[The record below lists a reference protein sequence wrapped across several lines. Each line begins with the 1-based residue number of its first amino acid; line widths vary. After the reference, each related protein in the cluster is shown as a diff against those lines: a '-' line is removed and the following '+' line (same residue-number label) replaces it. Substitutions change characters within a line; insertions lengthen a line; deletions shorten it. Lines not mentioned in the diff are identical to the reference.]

1 MRALLNAMAAA
12 SRQATAGE
20 SGTRQGVITAY
31 DPDTYAVKVQLQPT
45 GEETGW
51 IPLSTPWAGNGWGM
65 AAGPM
70 VGAVVE
76 VEFDSGLMG
85 AGMAA
90 GQFYN
95 DEDRCPGP
103 PSGEFWLVH
112 KSGAT
117 IKLTNDKKVTVT
129 DGAGSQVVMNGDGSG
144 SLSFAKGLTITAD
157 TQINGNLTVSGS
169 IADQNGSKGV
179 IQKIRDL
186 FNAHGHSGVQ
196 TGSGTTNT
204 PNNSM

>member
-1 MRALLNAMAAA
+1 MRALLNAMAANA
-12 SRQATAGE
+12 QQTSAGD
-20 SGTRQGVITAY
+20 SGTRQGIITAY
-31 DPDTYAVKVQLQPT
+31 DPDSYAVKVQLQPT

-51 IPLSTPWAGNGWGM
+51 IPLSSPWVGNGWGL

-70 VGAVVE
+70 IGAEVE

-112 KSGAT
+112 KSGSLLKFLNTGEVLLSA
-117 IKLTNDKKVTVT
+117 KLKMTYDAPAHHFTGGDVTMDNNLVVVKDISDNNGTYGTVQKVRTT
-129 DGAGSQVVMNGDGSG
+129 YNGHTHPENGDGG
-144 SLSFAKGLTITAD
+144 
-157 TQINGNLTVSGS
+157 
-169 IADQNGSKGV
+169 
-179 IQKIRDL
+179 
-186 FNAHGHSGVQ
+186 
-196 TGSGTTNT
+196 GTTSK
-204 PNNSM
+204 PNQQLS

>member
-1 MRALLNAMAAA
+1 MRALLNAMAANA
-12 SRQATAGE
+12 QQTSAGD
-20 SGTRQGVITAY
+20 SGTRQGIITAY
-31 DPDTYAVKVQLQPT
+31 DPDSYAVKVQLQPT

-51 IPLSTPWAGNGWGM
+51 IPLSSPWVGNGWGL

-70 VGAVVE
+70 IGAEVE

-112 KSGAT
+112 KSGSLLKFLNTGEVLLSA
-117 IKLTNDKKVTVT
+117 KLKMTYDAPAHHFTGGDVTMGNNLIVVKDISDNNGTYGTVQKVRTT
-129 DGAGSQVVMNGDGSG
+129 YNGHTHPENGDGG
-144 SLSFAKGLTITAD
+144 
-157 TQINGNLTVSGS
+157 
-169 IADQNGSKGV
+169 
-179 IQKIRDL
+179 
-186 FNAHGHSGVQ
+186 
-196 TGSGTTNT
+196 GTTSK
-204 PNNSM
+204 PNQQLS

>member
-1 MRALLNAMAAA
+1 MRALLNAMAA
-12 SRQATAGE
+12 QAQQSGAGQ

-31 DPDTYAVKVQLQPT
+31 DPVNYAVKVQLQPT

-51 IPLSTPWAGNGWGM
+51 IQLSSPWVGDGWGL

-70 VGAVVE
+70 IGAAVE

-103 PSGEFWLVH
+103 PSGEFWLIH
-112 KSGAT
+112 KSGSVLKFLNTGEVQVGSSVKITYDAPAHHFT
-117 IKLTNDKKVTVT
+117 GGDVLMDGNLKVVQEISDNNGTYGTVQNIRVKYNGHT
-129 DGAGSQVVMNGDGSG
+129 HPENGDGG
-144 SLSFAKGLTITAD
+144 
-157 TQINGNLTVSGS
+157 
-169 IADQNGSKGV
+169 
-179 IQKIRDL
+179 
-186 FNAHGHSGVQ
+186 
-196 TGSGTTNT
+196 GTTSK
-204 PNNSM
+204 PNQQLT

>member
-1 MRALLNAMAAA
+1 MAA
-12 SRQATAGE
+12 QAQQSGAGQ

-31 DPDTYAVKVQLQPT
+31 DPVNYAVKVQLQPT

-51 IPLSTPWAGNGWGM
+51 IQLSSPWVGDGWGL

-70 VGAVVE
+70 IGAAVE

-103 PSGEFWLVH
+103 PSGEFWLIH
-112 KSGAT
+112 KSGSMLKFLNTGEVEIGSAVKIT
-117 IKLTNDKKVTVT
+117 YDAPAHHFTGGDVLIDENLKVVKDITDSNGLYGTVQKIRMT
-129 DGAGSQVVMNGDGSG
+129 YNGHTHPENGDGG
-144 SLSFAKGLTITAD
+144 
-157 TQINGNLTVSGS
+157 
-169 IADQNGSKGV
+169 
-179 IQKIRDL
+179 
-186 FNAHGHSGVQ
+186 
-196 TGSGTTNT
+196 GTTSK
-204 PNNSM
+204 PNQQLT

>member
-1 MRALLNAMAAA
+1 MAA
-12 SRQATAGE
+12 QAQQSGAGQ

-31 DPDTYAVKVQLQPT
+31 DPVNYAVKVQLQPT

-51 IPLSTPWAGNGWGM
+51 IQLSSPWVGDGWGL

-70 VGAVVE
+70 IGAAVE

-103 PSGEFWLVH
+103 PSGEFWLIH
-112 KSGAT
+112 KSGSVLKFLNTGEVQVGSSVKITYDAPAHHFT
-117 IKLTNDKKVTVT
+117 GGDVLMDGNLKVVQEISDNNGTYGTVQNIRVKYNGHT
-129 DGAGSQVVMNGDGSG
+129 HPENGDGG
-144 SLSFAKGLTITAD
+144 
-157 TQINGNLTVSGS
+157 
-169 IADQNGSKGV
+169 
-179 IQKIRDL
+179 
-186 FNAHGHSGVQ
+186 
-196 TGSGTTNT
+196 GTTSK
-204 PNNSM
+204 PNQQLT

>member
-1 MRALLNAMAAA
+1 MRAFLNAMAA
-12 SRQATAGE
+12 TAQQTNAGV

-31 DPDTYAVKVQLQPT
+31 DPASYAVKVQLQPT

-65 AAGPM
+65 AAGPAT
-70 VGAVVE
+70 GAVVE

-95 DEDRCPGP
+95 DSDRCPGP

-112 KSGAT
+112 
-117 IKLTNDKKVTVT
+117 
-129 DGAGSQVVMNGDGSG
+129 
-144 SLSFAKGLTITAD
+144 
-157 TQINGNLTVSGS
+157 VSGS
-169 IADQNGSKGV
+169 VLKFLNSGDVLIRSATKMTYDAPAHHFTGGDVLMDENLKVVGDISDNNGTHGTV
-179 IQKIRDL
+179 QQIRTTY
-186 FNAHGHSGVQ
+186 NGHTHHENGQ
-196 TGSGTTNT
+196 GSNT
-204 PNNSM
+204 SQPNQQLT

>member
-1 MRALLNAMAAA
+1 MRALLNAMAANA
-12 SRQATAGE
+12 QQTSAGD
-20 SGTRQGVITAY
+20 SGTRQGIITAY
-31 DPDTYAVKVQLQPT
+31 DPDSYVVKVQLQPT

-51 IPLSTPWAGNGWGM
+51 IPLSSPWVGNGWGL

-70 VGAVVE
+70 IGAEVE

-112 KSGAT
+112 KSGSLLKFLNTGEVLLSA
-117 IKLTNDKKVTVT
+117 KLKMTYDAPAHHFTGGDVTMDNNLVVVKDISDNNGTNGTVQKVRTT
-129 DGAGSQVVMNGDGSG
+129 YNGHTHPENGDGG
-144 SLSFAKGLTITAD
+144 
-157 TQINGNLTVSGS
+157 
-169 IADQNGSKGV
+169 
-179 IQKIRDL
+179 
-186 FNAHGHSGVQ
+186 
-196 TGSGTTNT
+196 GTTSK
-204 PNNSM
+204 PNQQLS

>member
-1 MRALLNAMAAA
+1 MAA
-12 SRQATAGE
+12 TAQQTNAGV

-31 DPDTYAVKVQLQPT
+31 DPASYAVKVQLQPT

-65 AAGPM
+65 AAGPAI
-70 VGAVVE
+70 GAVVE

-95 DEDRCPGP
+95 DSDRCPGP

-112 KSGAT
+112 
-117 IKLTNDKKVTVT
+117 
-129 DGAGSQVVMNGDGSG
+129 
-144 SLSFAKGLTITAD
+144 
-157 TQINGNLTVSGS
+157 VSGS
-169 IADQNGSKGV
+169 VLKFLNSGDVVIRSATKLIYDAPAHHFTGGDVLMDSNLKVVGDISDNNGIHGTVQQNRTTYNGHTHHENGQGS
-179 IQKIRDL
+179 
-186 FNAHGHSGVQ
+186 
-196 TGSGTTNT
+196 NT
-204 PNNSM
+204 SQPNQQLT

>member
-1 MRALLNAMAAA
+1 MAA
-12 SRQATAGE
+12 QAQQSGAGQ

-31 DPDTYAVKVQLQPT
+31 DPVNYAVKVQLQPT

-51 IPLSTPWAGNGWGM
+51 IQLSSPWVGDGWGL

-70 VGAVVE
+70 IGAAVE

-103 PSGEFWLVH
+103 PSGEFWLIH
-112 KSGAT
+112 KSGSMLKFLNTGEVQVGSAVKIT
-117 IKLTNDKKVTVT
+117 YDAPAHHFTGGDVLIDENLKVVKDITDSNGLYGTVQKIRLTYNGHTHPE
-129 DGAGSQVVMNGDGSG
+129 NGDGGGITS
-144 SLSFAKGLTITAD
+144 KPNQQLT
-157 TQINGNLTVSGS
+157 
-169 IADQNGSKGV
+169 
-179 IQKIRDL
+179 
-186 FNAHGHSGVQ
+186 
-196 TGSGTTNT
+196 
-204 PNNSM
+204 

>member
-1 MRALLNAMAAA
+1 MKALLNAMAAT

-31 DPDTYAVKVQLQPT
+31 DPNTYAVKVQLQPT

-103 PSGEFWLVH
+103 PSGEFWLIH
-112 KSGAT
+112 
-117 IKLTNDKKVTVT
+117 N
-129 DGAGSQVVMNGDGSG
+129 SG
-144 SLSFAKGLTITAD
+144 SLLKFLNNGEVLLSAKAKLTYDAPAHHFTGGD
-157 TQINGNLTVSGS
+157 VLMDNNLVVVKQISDN
-169 IADQNGSKGV
+169 NGSYGTV
-179 IQKIRDL
+179 QQIRVTY
-186 FNAHGHSGVQ
+186 NGHNHPENG
-196 TGSGTTNT
+196 TGGGTTSQ
-204 PNNSM
+204 PNQQLTSS

>member
-1 MRALLNAMAAA
+1 MRALLNAMAA
-12 SRQATAGE
+12 QAQQSGAGQ

-31 DPDTYAVKVQLQPT
+31 DPVNYAVKVQLQPT

-51 IPLSTPWAGNGWGM
+51 IQLSSPWVGDGWGL

-70 VGAVVE
+70 IGAAVE

-103 PSGEFWLVH
+103 PSGEFWLIH
-112 KSGAT
+112 KSGSVLKFLNTGEVQVGSSVKITYDAPAHHFT
-117 IKLTNDKKVTVT
+117 GGDVLMDGNLKVVKDITDSNGLYGTVQKIRMT
-129 DGAGSQVVMNGDGSG
+129 YNGHTHPENGDGG
-144 SLSFAKGLTITAD
+144 
-157 TQINGNLTVSGS
+157 
-169 IADQNGSKGV
+169 
-179 IQKIRDL
+179 
-186 FNAHGHSGVQ
+186 
-196 TGSGTTNT
+196 GTTSK
-204 PNNSM
+204 PNQQLT

>member
-1 MRALLNAMAAA
+1 MRALLNAMAGAA
-12 SRQATAGE
+12 QQTSAGD

-31 DPDTYAVKVQLQPT
+31 DPASYAVKVQLQPT

-51 IPLSTPWAGNGWGM
+51 IPLGSPWVGNGWGF

-70 VGAVVE
+70 IGAEVE

-112 KSGAT
+112 QSGSLLKFLNSGEVLLSAKAKIT
-117 IKLTNDKKVTVT
+117 YDAPEHHFTGGDVTMDNNLIVVKDISDNDGLYGTVQKVRVT
-129 DGAGSQVVMNGDGSG
+129 YNGHTHPENGDGG
-144 SLSFAKGLTITAD
+144 
-157 TQINGNLTVSGS
+157 
-169 IADQNGSKGV
+169 
-179 IQKIRDL
+179 
-186 FNAHGHSGVQ
+186 
-196 TGSGTTNT
+196 GTTSK
-204 PNNSM
+204 PNQQLS

>member
-1 MRALLNAMAAA
+1 MRALLNAMAANA
-12 SRQATAGE
+12 QQTSAGD
-20 SGTRQGVITAY
+20 SGTRQGIITAY
-31 DPDTYAVKVQLQPT
+31 DPDSYAVKVQLQPT

-51 IPLSTPWAGNGWGM
+51 IPLSSPWVGNGWGL

-70 VGAVVE
+70 IGAEVE

-112 KSGAT
+112 KSGSLLKFLNTGEVLLSA
-117 IKLTNDKKVTVT
+117 KLKMTYDAPAHHFTGGDVTMDNNLIVVKDISDNNGLYGTVQKVRVT
-129 DGAGSQVVMNGDGSG
+129 YNGHTHPENGDGG
-144 SLSFAKGLTITAD
+144 
-157 TQINGNLTVSGS
+157 
-169 IADQNGSKGV
+169 
-179 IQKIRDL
+179 
-186 FNAHGHSGVQ
+186 
-196 TGSGTTNT
+196 GTTSK
-204 PNNSM
+204 PNQQLS

>member
-1 MRALLNAMAAA
+1 MRALLNAMAANA
-12 SRQATAGE
+12 QQTGAGD
-20 SGTRQGVITAY
+20 SGTRQGIITAY
-31 DPDTYAVKVQLQPT
+31 DPDSYAVKVQLQPT

-51 IPLSTPWAGNGWGM
+51 IPLSSPWVGNGWGL

-70 VGAVVE
+70 IGAEVE

-112 KSGAT
+112 KSGSLLKFLNTGEVLLSA
-117 IKLTNDKKVTVT
+117 KLKMTYDAPAHHFTGGDVTMDNNLIVVKDISDNNGLYGTVQKVRVT
-129 DGAGSQVVMNGDGSG
+129 YNGHTHPENGDGG
-144 SLSFAKGLTITAD
+144 
-157 TQINGNLTVSGS
+157 
-169 IADQNGSKGV
+169 
-179 IQKIRDL
+179 
-186 FNAHGHSGVQ
+186 
-196 TGSGTTNT
+196 GTTSK
-204 PNNSM
+204 PNQQLS

>member
-1 MRALLNAMAAA
+1 MRALLNAMAA
-12 SRQATAGE
+12 QAQQSGAGQ

-31 DPDTYAVKVQLQPT
+31 DPVNYAVKVQLQPT

-51 IPLSTPWAGNGWGM
+51 IQLSSPWVGDGWGL

-70 VGAVVE
+70 IGAAVE

-103 PSGEFWLVH
+103 PSGEFWLIH
-112 KSGAT
+112 KSGSLLKFLNTGEVQVGSSVKITYDAPAHHFT
-117 IKLTNDKKVTVT
+117 GGDVLMDGNLKVVKDITDSNGLYGTVQKIRMT
-129 DGAGSQVVMNGDGSG
+129 YNGHTHPENGDGG
-144 SLSFAKGLTITAD
+144 
-157 TQINGNLTVSGS
+157 
-169 IADQNGSKGV
+169 
-179 IQKIRDL
+179 
-186 FNAHGHSGVQ
+186 
-196 TGSGTTNT
+196 GTTSK
-204 PNNSM
+204 PNQQLTLG